1 VAAIGPKNVALA
13 AEIADGWLPVFFSP
27 QRFSEFDPLLRE
39 GFAKAGA
46 GKGLTGFDIAPMVH
60 VRMGAD
66 VQACRDALKPHLAL
80 YIGGMGAKGR
90 NFYNALCVRY
100 GYEEAA
106 EKVQNLYLA
115 GRKAEAEAAVPDA
128 LVDEV
133 ALCGPRERIADRLG
147 LWQSAPVSRMNIAS
161 PDVDTLR
168 TMAELVL

>member
-1 VAAIGPKNVALA
+1 
-13 AEIADGWLPVFFSP
+13 
-27 QRFSEFDPLLRE
+27 
-39 GFAKAGA
+39 
-46 GKGLTGFDIAPMVH
+46 MVH

-66 VQACRDALKPHLAL
+66 VKACRDALKPHLAL
-80 YIGGMGAKGR
+80 YMGGMGAKDR
-90 NFYNALCVRY
+90 NFYNALAVRY

-106 EKVQNLYLA
+106 ETVQTLYLA

-147 LWQSAPVSRMNIAS
+147 LWKSAPVSRMNIAS